1 MKTFSFS
8 EDSLFLCHLMAFLYL
23 VLHMRKLGPLG
34 LIDILPLKALKR
46 INEVRFIKCLGPL
59 TLSIG
64 YRFLE
69 MEAKLSR
76 KLMAWLKGQKKSI
89 ELKLFRK
96 GSDRTWSS
104 NYSFRFQTTCV

>member
-1 MKTFSFS
+1 M
-8 EDSLFLCHLMAFLYL
+8 
-23 VLHMRKLGPLG
+23 
-34 LIDILPLKALKR
+34 KR

-89 ELKLFRK
+89 ELKLLGKVQTEHGAAIIPSGFRLLVFSNNK
-96 GSDRTWSS
+96 RVSPPASDSTFIKVNSILFMLRVSPAGSVC
-104 NYSFRFQTTCV
+104 FHFI

>member
-1 MKTFSFS
+1 M
-8 EDSLFLCHLMAFLYL
+8 
-23 VLHMRKLGPLG
+23 GPLG
-34 LIDILPLKALKR
+34 PIDVLSLKAMKR

-76 KLMAWLKGQKKSI
+76 KLMAWLKGKKKSI

-96 GSDRTWSS
+96 DSDRTWSS
-104 NYSFRFQTTCV
+104 NYSFRFQTICV